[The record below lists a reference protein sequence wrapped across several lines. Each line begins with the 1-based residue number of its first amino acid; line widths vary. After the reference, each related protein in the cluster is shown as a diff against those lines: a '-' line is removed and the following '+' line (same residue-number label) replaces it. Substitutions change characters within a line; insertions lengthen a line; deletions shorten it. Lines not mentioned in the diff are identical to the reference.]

1 MPNKKMSLAK
11 SKFEMLLD
19 KYGPMVH
26 QIALQISPTAEQAEE
41 ILIKSFADAYKQN
54 IAEQSFPSPFISLIK
69 ILINR
74 AQRQFG
80 NSLCDEPFK
89 LPQFEKLPVLQK
101 ILCEQTSLEI
111 YCVNNKITREELGK
125 QLRTELLLLRK
136 SHEDNL
142 R

>member
-1 MPNKKMSLAK
+1 MSLAK

-19 KYGPMVH
+19 KYGPLLH
-26 QIALQISPTAEQAEE
+26 QIALQISPTAEQAED
-41 ILIKSFADAYKQN
+41 ILIKAFADAHKQN

-80 NSLCDEPFK
+80 NSLSSETFK
-89 LPQFEKLPVLQK
+89 LPQFEKLPVLQR
-101 ILCEQTSLEI
+101 IFCEQTSLEI
-111 YCVNNKITREELGK
+111 YCANNKITREEIGK
-125 QLRTELLLLRK
+125 QLRIEFLLLRK
-136 SHEDNL
+136 SHEENS